1 MYLPLKQSYLGS
13 TPRQP
18 TKYMLPEP
26 VSMGVAL
33 QTRITRGSTEWE
45 FQINRRYKMS
55 KVEKKKAKIQERIMQ
70 LENDL
75 RLSLQKKSSATE
87 INVPA
92 KTREIAELKAQ
103 LVAM

>member
-1 MYLPLKQSYLGS
+1 
-13 TPRQP
+13 
-18 TKYMLPEP
+18 
-26 VSMGVAL
+26 
-33 QTRITRGSTEWE
+33 
-45 FQINRRYKMS
+45 MS

-70 LENDL
+70 LEIDL